1 MCPDGCHQSHV
12 GSGPRTQTGL
22 RSPDGTD
29 GKADVTEGAATAG
42 AVQGARPHRR
52 AKLGWAVFA
61 LTCTVFVAALA
72 LDVATGT
79 YKTLPYLGANVVL
92 ALIGVLLTTRRP
104 DHRISWVLAIMA
116 LWGSLGGLCYAYA
129 VEALVTDR
137 GSLPGGLV
145 AAWFDNWWWLPGLA
159 VPLSVLLLL
168 MPDGNLASRRW
179 WPVPAAVAVGTVL
192 GSVAVSTSPT
202 FDLGTAE
209 PIENPLA
216 RVGGSAVAA
225 VGIFGVI
232 LVVGGLVASL
242 AAFIVRY
249 RRSDGDERQQL
260 RWVGVSLGLAVP
272 LFVIGALLWGVVPG
286 AELLPV
292 LAFLLLPAGIA
303 VAVLKYRLYEIDL
316 VINRALVY
324 GAMTICVVA
333 GYVAIVGLVG
343 ATLSSRADLLISL
356 VVTGVVAV
364 CFQPLRGRVQ
374 RFVNRLMY
382 GDRDDPYTAIAKLG
396 RTLASSLQLDTVLP
410 TVVETIG
417 ETLALQYVGLALAG
431 DDAPRDGAAAAEYG
445 TPGTD
450 LLELPL
456 VHQGVPVGELRLGA
470 RPGERLRERDHR
482 LIADLAP
489 QVAAAVHAVALSQEL
504 QLARQ
509 RIVQLREEERRRIR
523 RDLHDGLGPAL
534 AGLTFT
540 LEAVR
545 NLTGSDLRRADE
557 LLVSATEQVQ
567 TMIGDVRQLI
577 YGLRPPALDQLGLA
591 ASLRGLATQESS
603 PGTSVTIDAPSSM
616 PPLPAAVEVAAYWI
630 AQEALTNVRRHAHAG
645 TCSVR
650 VAVELTTLRLEIADN
665 GGGLSIGS
673 TGIGLH
679 TMKERAAEVGGTC
692 EIGGRTGGGTLV
704 VASLPRL
711 AVDATS

>member
-1 MCPDGCHQSHV
+1 M
-12 GSGPRTQTGL
+12 
-22 RSPDGTD
+22 
-29 GKADVTEGAATAG
+29 E
-42 AVQGARPHRR
+42 AVANGVARPGTRHGRR
-52 AKLGWAVFA
+52 MKLGWAVFA
-61 LTCTVFVAALA
+61 LTCAILVAALA

-79 YKTLPYLGANVVL
+79 YKTFPYLGVNVVL

-104 DHRISWVLAIMA
+104 EHRISWVLALMA
-116 LWGSLGGLCYAYA
+116 LWGTVGGLCYAYA
-129 VEALVTDR
+129 VQALVADP

-168 MPDGNLASRRW
+168 MPDGHLAFRRL
-179 WPVPAAVAVGTVL
+179 WPIPTAVAVGTVL

-202 FDLGTAE
+202 FDLGTAT

-216 RVGGSAVAA
+216 RAGGSAVVI
-225 VGIFGVI
+225 VGIVGVI
-232 LVVGGLVASL
+232 LVIAGLVASL
-242 AAFIVRY
+242 AAFVVRY
-249 RRSDGDERQQL
+249 RRSGGDERQQL

-272 LFVIGALLWGVVPG
+272 LFVVGALLWGVVPG
-286 AELLPV
+286 AALLPE

-303 VAVLKYRLYEIDL
+303 VAVLKYRLYDIDL

-324 GAMTICVVA
+324 GLMTVGVVA

-343 ATLSSRADLLISL
+343 ATLSSRADLLVSL

-364 CFQPLRGRVQ
+364 CFQPARERVQ
-374 RFVNRLMY
+374 RLVNRLMY
-382 GDRDDPYTAIAKLG
+382 GDRDDPYTAIARLG
-396 RTLASSLQLDTVLP
+396 RTLATSLQLDTVLP
-410 TVVETIG
+410 TIVETIG
-417 ETLALQYVGLALAG
+417 QTLALQYVGLALA
-431 DDAPRDGAAAAEYG
+431 DAASRAAEIVAEYG
-445 TPGTD
+445 ISSADFLTFS
-450 LLELPL
+450 L
-456 VHQGVPVGELRLGA
+456 VHQGIALGELRLA
-470 RPGERLRERDHR
+470 PRAGERLRERDHR

-489 QVAAAVHAVALSQEL
+489 QVAAAVHAVGLSQEL

-545 NLTGSDLRRADE
+545 NLTGSDLQRADE

-567 TMIGDVRQLI
+567 TMISDVRQLI

-591 ASLRGLATQESS
+591 ASLRGLAAQESS
-603 PGTSVTIDAPSSM
+603 PGTSVTIDAPASI

-630 AQEALTNVRRHAHAG
+630 AQEALTNVKRHADAQF
-645 TCSVR
+645 CSVR
-650 VAVELTTLRLEIADN
+650 VAVEPTALKLEIADN

-673 TGIGLH
+673 SGIGLH

-692 EIGGRTGGGTLV
+692 EISDRTGGGTLV

-711 AVDATS
+711 RSAATS